1 MSVELVAVAK
11 EKFTSAES
19 KLLNEITR
27 SESIEVAIS
36 SDITTEDWRSTVDVV
51 GRAYLR
57 AQIQEAKLFPVL
69 GRLLVIA
76 ESRPEIWEGFGSFK
90 QFIHQKICPKFWIS
104 PSSAYEA
111 QQQGRRLGHLELSQ
125 LGAIPR
131 RNLRLVL
138 QAVPKGDEKKSVAT
152 GLLAKAT
159 TMSEAE
165 LREFCEKKGYI
176 GPGETQGAFLR
187 VPCNK
192 GELKFINK
200 FLNNADFQSYCGTNK
215 ASAMIVRAIE
225 EAITEWSAQAEE
237 ASKVIEAATA
247 EGSTE
252 AA

>member
-76 ESRPEIWEGFGSFK
+76 ESRPEIWEGFDSFK

-125 LGAIPR
+125 LEAIPR

-159 TMSEAE
+159 TMSEA
-165 LREFCEKKGYI
+165 
-176 GPGETQGAFLR
+176 
-187 VPCNK
+187 
-192 GELKFINK
+192 
-200 FLNNADFQSYCGTNK
+200 
-215 ASAMIVRAIE
+215 
-225 EAITEWSAQAEE
+225 
-237 ASKVIEAATA
+237 
-247 EGSTE
+247 
-252 AA
+252 